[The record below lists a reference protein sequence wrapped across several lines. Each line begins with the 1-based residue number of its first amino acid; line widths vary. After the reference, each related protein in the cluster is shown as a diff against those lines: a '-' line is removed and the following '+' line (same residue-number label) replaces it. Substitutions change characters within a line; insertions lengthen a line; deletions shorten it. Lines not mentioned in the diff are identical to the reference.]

1 VLRTRTSAAIAVA
14 FLLGPLVACRDPAPA
29 PPAAQPPLTY
39 DGATSISDRVLP
51 LVQPA
56 LERRGVRRIEVR
68 RSGAGRGLK
77 ALFAGEVDVAG
88 LARPLSKEERDRKPY
103 VAIIGYDALA
113 VWVSDQN
120 PVRTLTSA
128 QLKDLF
134 TGRITSWRSLGGR
147 EQRVVACTE
156 HLDSERATLQ
166 AFQELALGG
175 APYGPVT
182 TRVDPVDCLALV
194 AGDPGA
200 VTVASVAYGRP
211 GLHAVTIDG
220 KEPTP
225 AHVRGGAYLLT
236 RPLLLVARQP
246 PSGALETLFDLLV
259 SAEGQA
265 LVAQA
270 GFVAAR

>member
-1 VLRTRTSAAIAVA
+1 MRTRTSAAIAAA
-14 FLLGPLVACRDPAPA
+14 FLLGPFAGCRDRAPE
-29 PPAAQPPLTY
+29 PPTVQGPLSY
-39 DGATSISDRVLP
+39 DGATSISDRILP
-51 LVQPA
+51 LARPA
-56 LERRGVRRIEVR
+56 LERRGVPRIEVR
-68 RSGAGRGLK
+68 RSGTGRGLK
-77 ALFAGEVDVAG
+77 AMFAGEVDVAG
-88 LARPLSKEERDRKPY
+88 LARPLSREERDRKPY

-120 PVRTLTSA
+120 PVRALTGA
-128 QLKDLF
+128 QLKELF
-134 TGRITSWRSLGGR
+134 TGKITSWRSVGGKD
-147 EQRVVACTE
+147 QRVVACTE
-156 HLDSERATLQ
+156 YLDSERSTLL

-182 TRVDPVDCLALV
+182 VRVDPVACLALV
-194 AGDPGA
+194 ASDPGA
-200 VTVASVAYGRP
+200 VTAASVAYGRP

-220 KEPTP
+220 SDPTP
-225 AHVRGGAYLLT
+225 PNVRGGTYLLT